1 MQQAAQLQG
10 TAETQLAAVAQTLIT
25 MAEATHKAN
34 KAKIASAKPTKGSG
48 LKAAKAAEQAPSVT
62 VVITPDAPKAKRA
75 SKGKKATPEQEAAA
89 QAKLES
95 AREYAREVI
104 KAVDKAAKVPA
115 LEPGVYKNREN
126 RSTIVFSVGSKL
138 VHHIPMDATLSAAK
152 MSIDRFKGEYM
163 LMADYNIAK
172 AAAQYL
178 AGASARTP
186 GAEKVLQELA
196 KAAEGKP
203 LAQGEL
209 VALMSRTDEEAAAA
223 KAAGTAP
230 TKAARTP
237 AAPRAPK
244 VWADAA
250 KVLKAG
256 AVNFSDKVRP
266 GTFRYALMDAIVK
279 AAAKGATKAE
289 ELLGKVVMEGK
300 PGIAKVD
307 IEFAAANK
315 YITLG

>member
-10 TAETQLAAVAQTLIT
+10 TAETQLAAVAQTLT
-25 MAEATHKAN
+25 ATAEATHKAN

-62 VVITPDAPKAKRA
+62 VVTTPDAPKAKRA
-75 SKGKKATPEQEAAA
+75 SKKAPQHVVDGAVAAVEALGGTVTP
-89 QAKLES
+89 QAK
-95 AREYAREVI
+95 ARTTDA
-104 KAVDKAAKVPA
+104 KAPA

-126 RSTIVFSVGSKL
+126 RSTIVFSVGNKL

-196 KAAEGKP
+196 KAAAGKP